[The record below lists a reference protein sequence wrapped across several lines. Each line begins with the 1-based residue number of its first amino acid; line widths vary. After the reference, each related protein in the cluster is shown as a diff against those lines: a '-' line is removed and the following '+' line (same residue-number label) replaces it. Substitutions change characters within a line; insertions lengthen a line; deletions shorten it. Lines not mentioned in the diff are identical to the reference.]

1 MARRNLLHKS
11 KLEDF
16 KNWLEFDG
24 WTLEDTKGFY
34 EVLRASKCKRK
45 FILFSRLELKE
56 HYSVRDADEG
66 VVAAYIRNK
75 KKLRD
80 ADRNRANGEWMLDVE
95 NSDYGYDNVICSH
108 CNASITM
115 DEGERYPFCPI
126 CGAKMKV
133 MDEEKEAKV
142 KSDEVSQNSIS

>member
-56 HYSVRDADEG
+56 HYSVRDDDDRSVRKG
-66 VVAAYIRNK
+66 LDTV
-75 KKLRD
+75 RD
-80 ADRNRANGEWMLDVE
+80 FG
-95 NSDYGYDNVICSH
+95 SDNW
-108 CNASITM
+108 NM
-115 DEGERYPFCPI
+115 ERGTAFLFLES
-126 CGAKMKV
+126 A
-133 MDEEKEAKV
+133 
-142 KSDEVSQNSIS
+142 